1 MIDKDANREAVK
13 KELSA
18 RVEKSVAKFNDNSF
32 AIADGYKTKQEK
44 QKRKTCSECGKG
56 FLGQDGAS
64 TCGPKCRMRKSRKG

>member
-18 RVEKSVAKFNDNSF
+18 RVEL